1 MVSALVEI
9 RIPKYPDCWE
19 TCGSC
24 GSGDVFVQSVLVGA
38 GDLVNVDDTIIVL
51 ETGKIALDIPS
62 PRAGRVVAVM
72 VRENDPVDEGAVI
85 LTLEPA

>member
-1 MVSALVEI
+1 MSALVEI

-24 GSGDVFVQSVLVGA
+24 GSADVFVQSVLVSA
-38 GDLVNVDDTIIVL
+38 GDRIGSDDTIIVL

-62 PRAGRVVAVM
+62 PQAGLVVEVL
-72 VRENDPVDEGAVI
+72 VQENDPANEGDVI
-85 LTLEPA
+85 LILEPD